1 MENELLNLIQGA
13 DVKWKSL
20 WEVTTWDK
28 RFNAVDNS
36 KQNTIIKYDYLLAK
50 DLKNLQSDTGN
61 VKLLTTNVSNLWT
74 TEEVAS
80 NYEISDGE
88 VVTIPWG
95 GTANVQYY
103 KGKFLTADNRL
114 ATSSDLTVLDNKY
127 LYYFMM
133 KNQPLIQSFYRG
145 SGIQHPSMKKVLD
158 LKIPIPSLEIQQ
170 KVVEILDKMTDYV
183 KELTAELTLR
193 QKQYAYYRDQLLTF
207 PSLSNSDEPLSVR
220 WMTLG
225 EISSKIST
233 GVTPKAGNPDYYENG
248 TIPWLR
254 TNEVKFNEIY
264 STEKLVTQ
272 KAFDET
278 SIKWVPE
285 NSIIVAI
292 SGATAGRVAINKIPL
307 TTNQHC
313 CCISLND
320 SQVDYKFVYHWLV
333 KQNDKILELKQGAR
347 GDLNMGMLRR
357 FKIPVPSLSDQKR
370 IVEILDKFD
379 KLTSDLSEGLP
390 REIRLRQKQYEYWRE
405 QLLSFRNNI

>member
-1 MENELLNLIQGA
+1 MEWKPLGEVCEIADNARKPVKSDQRISGEVPYYGANNIQ
-13 DVKWKSL
+13 DY
-20 WEVTTWDK
+20 
-28 RFNAVDNS
+28 VDGF
-36 KQNTIIKYDYLLAK
+36 TH
-50 DLKNLQSDTGN
+50 
-61 VKLLTTNVSNLWT
+61 
-74 TEEVAS
+74 
-80 NYEISDGE
+80 DGE
-88 VVTIPWG
+88 YVLIAEDGSASLEHYSIQFVTGKFWANNHVHVVKGNDGLISRFLFHYLSQFNFQKYLTG
-95 GTANVQYY
+95 GTRA
-103 KGKFLTADNRL
+103 KLTKQQMLNI
-114 ATSSDLTVLDNKY
+114 
-127 LYYFMM
+127 
-133 KNQPLIQSFYRG
+133 P
-145 SGIQHPSMKKVLD
+145 
-158 LKIPIPSLEIQQ
+158 IPIPSLEIQQ

-183 KELTAELTLR
+183 TELTAELTAELTLR
-193 QKQYAYYRDQLLTF
+193 QKQYAYYRAQLLTF
-207 PSLSNSDEPLSVR
+207 PSPSVSDESVSVK

-225 EISSKIST
+225 DISSMIST

-264 STEKLVTQ
+264 STEKMVTQ

-285 NSIIVAI
+285 NSVIVAI

-320 SQVDYKFVYHWLV
+320 SQVEYKFVYHWLV
-333 KQNDKILELKQGAR
+333 KQNDKILDLKQGAR
-347 GDLNMGMLRR
+347 GDLNMGMLRS

-390 REIRLRQKQYEYWRE
+390 REIELRQKQYEYWRE
-405 QLLSFRNNI
+405 QLLSFNY